1 MANLVEQLKAEHVQ
15 LKQILKKAGDFSK
28 PAVERIG
35 FLSEV
40 KKGLLAHLGKEDRE
54 LYPVLSGVAQHN
66 QEVRRILEVFAK
78 DMEEIAPQVLTFFEK
93 YEDVQWVSEKM
104 RTDIAFPAEFGQDLE
119 RLVVLLGLRIGREE
133 ATLYPTY
140 DRVAMKA
147 A

>member
-1 MANLVEQLKAEHVQ
+1 MANLIEELKSEHVH
-15 LKQILKKAGDFSK
+15 LKQILKKAGDFTK
-28 PAVERIG
+28 PAAERIG
-35 FLSEV
+35 YLSEV

-78 DMEEIAPQVLTFFEK
+78 DMEEIAPQALAFFAK
-93 YEDVQWVSEKM
+93 YEDVQRVSERM
-104 RTDIAFPAEFGQDLE
+104 RTDIQFTVEFGRDLE

-140 DRVAMKA
+140 DKLAMKA